1 MLPSSVTRVKKSRAT
16 GDTLTFTAA
25 SVHTSFNNNIELRLG
40 HVLKSFFG
48 CFPVCY
54 SANWLFPKSMLF
66 SIIAGLCSSRARWP
80 LVPNLCPWATRKSLD
95 FSYKSRHPRF
105 YNFRALGSLQLFS
118 LVHSLAS

>member
-1 MLPSSVTRVKKSRAT
+1 MLPSSVTRVKKSKAT

-40 HVLKSFFG
+40 HVLKSFFA

-66 SIIAGLCSSRARWP
+66 SIIAGLALAEPGGPWCLTYALGRLENCWIFHT
-80 LVPNLCPWATRKSLD
+80 NLGTLD
-95 FSYKSRHPRF
+95 FTISEHWASF
-105 YNFRALGSLQLFS
+105 NFP
-118 LVHSLAS
+118 